1 MIRIITPF
9 VLYVCSYNK
18 QLLRV
23 FPYPLTCTA
32 LHFLT
37 GSLLAITMWTFGL
50 HERPKI
56 EPGALKSVSP
66 LAGIHVLGNVLTNV
80 SLRAVAV
87 SFTHT
92 VKALEPFFS
101 VIMSFIFLG
110 SVPTIPV
117 AASLVPIVVGVA
129 LASTSELTFNWTG
142 FLAAL
147 GSNITFQSRN
157 VLSKKFMLKGSSYV
171 LFHTRILDYLTRF
184 HTSTCAGKAGLDNI
198 NLFSILT
205 IMSFLILAP
214 IAILVEGVIVTPQAV
229 QTLQAE
235 GMLVKAIVASVSFH
249 AYQQISYLILQRVTP
264 VTHSVGNC
272 VKRVVV
278 IVASV
283 IAFNATVSKQNAFG
297 TALALFGVFLY
308 SQAKRMSD
316 KKAVKKEPVSDAR
329 AWIDAWKAKQ

>member
-1 MIRIITPF
+1 METVKLALLFGAWYLSNIYFNIF
-9 VLYVCSYNK
+9 NK
-18 QLLRV
+18 QLLKV
-23 FPYPLTCTA
+23 FPHPLTCTA
-32 LHFLT
+32 VHFMV
-37 GSLLAITMWTFGL
+37 GSILAITMWTLNL
-50 HERPKI
+50 HERPNIKI
-56 EPGALKSVSP
+56 ESLKSVSP
-66 LAGIHVLGNVLTNV
+66 LAGINVLGNVLTNV

-110 SVPTIPV
+110 SVPTLPV
-117 AASLVPIVVGVA
+117 AASLVPIVTGVA

-157 VLSKKFMLKGSSYV
+157 VLSKKFMLKG
-171 LFHTRILDYLTRF
+171 
-184 HTSTCAGKAGLDNI
+184 AGMDNI
-198 NLFSILT
+198 NLFNILT

-214 IAILVEGVIVTPQAV
+214 IAIAVEGVVVTPS
-229 QTLQAE
+229 LIESLRAE
-235 GMLVKAIVASVSFH
+235 GMLVKAIIASVSFH
-249 AYQQISYLILQRVTP
+249 MYQQISYLILQRVTP

-272 VKRVVV
+272 VKWVVV

-283 IAFNATVSKQNAFG
+283 IAFNATVSMQNAFG

-308 SQAKRMSD
+308 SQAKRLPGKSTAGEGGAAD
-316 KKAVKKEPVSDAR
+316 NAKEAA
-329 AWIDAWKAKQ
+329 AWIAAWRAKHA

>member
-1 MIRIITPF
+1 M
-9 VLYVCSYNK
+9 V
-18 QLLRV
+18 
-23 FPYPLTCTA
+23 
-32 LHFLT
+32 
-37 GSLLAITMWTFGL
+37 GSILAITMWALNL
-50 HERPKI
+50 HEKPTIKI
-56 EPGALKSVSP
+56 ESLKTVSP
-66 LAGIHVLGNVLTNV
+66 LAGINVLGNVLTNV
-80 SLRAVAV
+80 SLRLVAV

-92 VKALEPFFS
+92 VKAMEPFFS

-110 SVPTIPV
+110 TVPTLPV
-117 AASLVPIVVGVA
+117 AASLVPIVTGVA

-157 VLSKKFMLKGSSYV
+157 VLSKKFMLKG
-171 LFHTRILDYLTRF
+171 T
-184 HTSTCAGKAGLDNI
+184 GMDNI

-214 IAILVEGVIVTPQAV
+214 IAIAVEGVLVTPS
-229 QTLQAE
+229 LIESLRAE

-283 IAFNATVSKQNAFG
+283 IAFNLTVSRQNAFG

-308 SQAKRMSD
+308 SQAKRLPE
-316 KKAVKKEPVSDAR
+316 KKKVDNAEVEADNAKEAA
-329 AWIDAWKAKQ
+329 AWIAAWRAKQA

>member
-1 MIRIITPF
+1 
-9 VLYVCSYNK
+9 
-18 QLLRV
+18 
-23 FPYPLTCTA
+23 
-32 LHFLT
+32 
-37 GSLLAITMWTFGL
+37 MWTFRL
-50 HERPKI
+50 HERPQI
-56 EPGALKSVSP
+56 ELAALKSVSP
-66 LAGIHVLGNVLTNV
+66 LAGINVLGNVLTNV

-110 SVPTIPV
+110 TVPTLPV
-117 AASLVPIVVGVA
+117 AASLVPIVTGVA

-157 VLSKKFMLKGSSYV
+157 VLSKKFMLKG
-171 LFHTRILDYLTRF
+171 
-184 HTSTCAGKAGLDNI
+184 KAGLDNI

-214 IAILVEGVIVTPQAV
+214 IAIAVEGVLVTPSLID
-229 QTLQAE
+229 TLRAE
-235 GMLVKAIVASVSFH
+235 GMLVKAIIASVSFH

-283 IAFNATVSKQNAFG
+283 IAFNATVSAQNAFG

-308 SQAKRMSD
+308 SQAKRIPEKNTAQEDMVGD
-316 KKAVKKEPVSDAR
+316 DVDENVKEAR
-329 AWIDAWKAKQ
+329 AWIETWKSKQQQ

>member
-1 MIRIITPF
+1 MVPH
-9 VLYVCSYNK
+9 
-18 QLLRV
+18 
-23 FPYPLTCTA
+23 PLTCTTV
-32 LHFLT
+32 HFMV
-37 GSLLAITMWTFGL
+37 GSIMAITMWTFNL
-50 HERPKI
+50 HERPNIKI
-56 EPGALKSVSP
+56 ESLKKVSP
-66 LAGIHVLGNVLTNV
+66 LAGINVLGNVLTNV

-110 SVPTIPV
+110 TVPTLPV
-117 AASLVPIVVGVA
+117 AASLVPIVTGVA

-157 VLSKKFMLKGSSYV
+157 VLSKKFMLKG
-171 LFHTRILDYLTRF
+171 T
-184 HTSTCAGKAGLDNI
+184 GMDNI
-198 NLFSILT
+198 NLFNILT

-214 IAILVEGVIVTPQAV
+214 IAIAVEGVLVTPSLIE
-229 QTLQAE
+229 TLRAE
-235 GMLVKAIVASVSFH
+235 GMLVKAMIASVSFH

-283 IAFNATVSKQNAFG
+283 IAFNLTVSKQNAFG

-308 SQAKRMSD
+308 SQAKRIPE
-316 KKAVKKEPVSDAR
+316 KKATTAEAGGTGGTGGTGGAPAVTDNAR
-329 AWIDAWKAKQ
+329 EAREWIAAWKAKRQA